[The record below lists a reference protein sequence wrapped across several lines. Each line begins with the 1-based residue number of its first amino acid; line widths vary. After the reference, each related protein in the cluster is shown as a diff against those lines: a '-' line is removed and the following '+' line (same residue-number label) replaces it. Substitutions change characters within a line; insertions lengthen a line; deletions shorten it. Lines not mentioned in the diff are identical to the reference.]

1 MTRYLIDANLP
12 RKLSHWHGDEFE
24 FVADI
29 DSFWSDQKIWDYAAA
44 NALTIV
50 TKDADFKVR
59 VFVSRGVGPR
69 VIHFRLGNMKIRSLH
84 EFLSANWKSIC
95 VRSADHQL
103 VTVYEDHV
111 DCIT

>member
-1 MTRYLIDANLP
+1 
-12 RKLSHWHGDEFE
+12 LSHWKGDDFE
-24 FVADI
+24 FVVDI
-29 DSFWSDQKIWDYAAA
+29 DPSWSDKKIWDYAAA
-44 NALTIV
+44 NTLTIV

-59 VFVSRGVGPR
+59 VFVNQGAGPH

-84 EFLSANWKSIC
+84 EFLAANWKSIC
-95 VRSADHQL
+95 TRSADHQL